1 MTLDPQN
8 ARPTDKETVLPRSRK
23 VRVLATLGPA
33 SDTPEMI
40 ATLFQAGADAFRINM
55 SHGDQESKKAVI
67 AAIRSLEERFN
78 RPSTILADLQGPKLR
93 VGKFAD
99 GRVTLVT
106 GSTFTLDH
114 DTTPGDATRVRLP
127 HREIFAA
134 IEPGARLLLDDGK
147 LVLRVTDHDADRIVT
162 TVEVGGP
169 LSDNK
174 GLNVPDVVVPM
185 AALTEKDRSDLA
197 FAVDQG
203 VDWIALSFVQRPEDL
218 AEARKLIE
226 GRAALLAKIEKP
238 AAIERLDEIVELCD
252 GVMVARGDLGVE
264 LPPQSVPPLQK
275 RIVETARRMGRPVVV
290 ATQMLESMIVSP
302 SPTRAEVSD
311 VATAI
316 YDGADA
322 IMLSA
327 ESAAGQWPIE
337 SVAMMNAIGDAV
349 ERDPMHGDRVHFTV
363 TRPDPTTADA
373 LAEAAKNIAET
384 VSASAIICFTT
395 SGSTARRISR
405 ERPGVPIL
413 VLTPSKDTARR
424 LGLLWGT
431 HNVNTRDVES
441 FEEMIA
447 KAKRIALR
455 QGIAK
460 AGDSVIVMAGVP
472 FRTPGST
479 NVLHVVRIVGDELK
493 DYRGPDAR

>member
-1 MTLDPQN
+1 
-8 ARPTDKETVLPRSRK
+8 
-23 VRVLATLGPA
+23 
-33 SDTPEMI
+33 
-40 ATLFQAGADAFRINM
+40 M
-55 SHGDQESKKAVI
+55 SHGDQQSKVAVI
-67 AAIRSLEERFN
+67 QAIRAMEKEFG
-78 RPSTILADLQGPKLR
+78 RPTTILADLQGPKLR
-93 VGKFAD
+93 VGKFAG
-99 GRVTLVT
+99 GRTMLEAGT
-106 GSTFTLDH
+106 TFILDH
-114 DTTPGDATRVRLP
+114 DATPGDATRVRLP

-147 LVLRVTDHDADRIVT
+147 LVLRVTEHDADRIVT

-218 AEARKLIE
+218 AEARRLIE
-226 GRAALLAKIEKP
+226 GKAALLAKIEKP
-238 AAIERLDEIVELCD
+238 AAIERLEEIVEMCD

-275 RIVETARRMGRPVVV
+275 RIVETARRLGRPVVV
-290 ATQMLESMIVSP
+290 ATQMLESMIKSP

-327 ESAAGQWPIE
+327 ESAAGDWPVE

-349 ERDPMHGDRVHFTV
+349 ERDPAHGDRIHFTV

-373 LAEAAKNIAET
+373 LAEAAKNIAST
-384 VSASAIICFTT
+384 VSAAAIICFTT
-395 SGSTARRISR
+395 SGSTARRIAR
-405 ERPGVPIL
+405 ERPSVPLL
-413 VLTPSKDTARR
+413 VLTPKLETARR

-431 HNVNTRDVES
+431 HNVHTRDVDA
-441 FEEMIA
+441 FEEMVA

-455 QGIAK
+455 QGVAK
-460 AGDSVIVMAGVP
+460 AGDVVVVMAGVP

-479 NVLHVVRIVGDELK
+479 NVLHVVRIIGDELK
-493 DYRGPDAR
+493 SYKKPA

>member
-1 MTLDPQN
+1 MTKPI
-8 ARPTDKETVLPRSRK
+8 APRARK

-33 SDTPEMI
+33 SNNPDMI
-40 ATLFQAGADAFRINM
+40 AALFEAGADAFRINM
-55 SHGDQESKKAVI
+55 SHGDQQSKVAVI
-67 AAIRSLEERFN
+67 QAIRTLEQQFG

-93 VGKFAD
+93 VGRFAE
-99 GRVTLVT
+99 GRVTLER
-106 GSTFTLDH
+106 GQTFVLDR
-114 DTTPGDATRVRLP
+114 DKTPGDANRVELP
-127 HREIFAA
+127 HREIFEA

-147 LVLRVTDHDADRIVT
+147 LVLRVTEHDADRIET
-162 TVEVGGP
+162 NVEVGGA
-169 LSDNK
+169 LSNNK

-218 AEARKLIE
+218 AEARKLI
-226 GRAALLAKIEKP
+226 GGKAALLAKIEKP
-238 AAIERLDEIVELCD
+238 AAIERLEEIVEHCD

-264 LPPQSVPPLQK
+264 LPPEQVPPLQK
-275 RIVETARRMGRPVVV
+275 RIVEVSRRMGRPVVV
-290 ATQMLESMIVSP
+290 ATQMLESMITSP

-327 ESAAGQWPIE
+327 ESAAGQWPVE
-337 SVAMMNAIGDAV
+337 SVSMMNAIGVSV
-349 ERDPMHGDRVHFTV
+349 ESDPMHGDRVHFTV

-373 LAEAAKNIAET
+373 LAEAAKNIAST
-384 VSASAIICFTT
+384 VSAKAIICFTS
-395 SGSTARRISR
+395 SGSTARRVAR
-405 ERPGVPIL
+405 ERPPVPIM
-413 VLTPSKDTARR
+413 VLTPREDTARR
-424 LGLLWGT
+424 LGLLWGV
-431 HNVNTRDVES
+431 HAIHTRDVES
-441 FEEMIA
+441 FEEMVA
-447 KAKRIALR
+447 KSKRMALR
-455 QGIAK
+455 SGVAA
-460 AGDSVIVMAGVP
+460 AGDQVILMAGVP

-493 DYRGPDAR
+493 NYTAAEV

>member
-1 MTLDPQN
+1 MTDN
-8 ARPTDKETVLPRSRK
+8 TIAPRSRK

-33 SDTPEMI
+33 SNTPEMI
-40 ATLFQAGADAFRINM
+40 RTLFQAGADAFRINM
-55 SHGDQESKKAVI
+55 SHGDQASKGEIVQ
-67 AAIRSLEERFN
+67 AIRGMEREFG
-78 RPSTILADLQGPKLR
+78 RPTTILADLQGPKLR
-93 VGKFAD
+93 VGRFAG
-99 GRVTLVT
+99 GRVELTH
-106 GSTFTLDH
+106 GSTFVLDQ
-114 DTTPGDATRVRLP
+114 DETPGDATRVRLP
-127 HREIFAA
+127 HREIFEA

-147 LVLRVTDHDADRIVT
+147 LVLRVTEHDADRIET
-162 TVEVGGP
+162 LVEVGGP

-185 AALTEKDRSDLA
+185 AALTQKDRSDLA
-197 FAVDQG
+197 FAIDAG

-218 AEARKLIE
+218 WEARKLI
-226 GRAALLAKIEKP
+226 GGKAALLAKIEKP
-238 AAIERLDEIVELCD
+238 AAIERLEEIVEACD

-290 ATQMLESMIVSP
+290 ATQMLESMIQSP

-327 ESAAGQWPIE
+327 ESAAGAWPVE

-349 ERDPMHGDRVHFTV
+349 ERDPAHGDRIHFTV

-373 LAEAAKNIAET
+373 LAEAAKNIAAT
-384 VSASAIICFTT
+384 VSASAIICYTS
-395 SGSTARRISR
+395 SGSTARRIAR
-405 ERPGVPIL
+405 ERPAVPIL
-413 VLTPSKDTARR
+413 VLTPKLETARR

-431 HNVNTRDVES
+431 HNVHTRDVDA
-441 FEEMIA
+441 FEEMVA
-447 KAKRIALR
+447 KAKRMALR
-455 QGIAK
+455 QNVAK
-460 AGDSVIVMAGVP
+460 AGDVVVVMAGVP

-493 DYRGPDAR
+493 GYKGQAEG